1 MARKLSS
8 GAVEN
13 VLTIVAYWNGAVRR
27 TSMRTSRIR
36 RVTVSTGEGWKALT
50 VLALDRRA
58 GCGDSPSRRAES
70 GARARPWRCT
80 LVVAV

>member
-13 VLTIVAYWNGAVRR
+13 SLTMVAYWNGAVRR
-27 TSMRTSRIR
+27 ASVRTTRIR
-36 RVTVSTGEGWKALT
+36 ETVSTGEGWKALT
-50 VLALDRRA
+50 VFTPDRRA
-58 GCGDSPSRRAES
+58 GCGDALSRREES
-70 GARARPWRCT
+70 GARPRPWRCT

>member
-1 MARKLSS
+1 MQETWAARKLSS

-13 VLTIVAYWNGAVRR
+13 SLTMVAYD
-27 TSMRTSRIR
+27 
-36 RVTVSTGEGWKALT
+36 GEGWKALT

-58 GCGDSPSRRAES
+58 GCGDALSQREES

-80 LVVAV
+80 LVVAA